1 MSYEKFIMDLDNCG
15 ALLRIMQGME
25 VNEETLSSESYFETG
40 PGENFL
46 STSHTLANYATANYE
61 SILPDTGPYETWKEN
76 GSLSAT
82 ERANRVWKEML
93 ASYEQPAM
101 DEITKTKLEDYV
113 ASRKAEMPDE
123 WY

>member
-15 ALLRIMQGME
+15 AFLRMMQGME
-25 VNEETLSSESYFETG
+25 VTEHTLSRESYYEAG

-46 STSHTLANYATANYE
+46 STSHTLENYATANYE
-61 SILPDTGPYETWKEN
+61 TLLPDTGPYETWKEN
-76 GSLSAT
+76 GSPDAA

-93 ASYEQPAM
+93 ARYEQPAM
-101 DEITKTKLEDYV
+101 DENIKTQLEDFV
-113 ASRKAEMPDE
+113 ASRKAEIPDE